1 MGAIIK
7 HNGKE
12 LFAALCHVNTAK
24 VIMSV
29 TIRWLAIKPC

>member
-29 TIRWLAIKPC
+29 TIRWRDIRQC